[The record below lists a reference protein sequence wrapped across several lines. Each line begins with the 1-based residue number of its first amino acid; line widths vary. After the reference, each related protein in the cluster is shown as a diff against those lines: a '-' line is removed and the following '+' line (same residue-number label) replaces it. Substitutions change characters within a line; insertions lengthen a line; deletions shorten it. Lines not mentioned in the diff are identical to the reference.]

1 MRSIFHREMG
11 HIEGLE
17 LIERLANFCLEPAG
31 YLRTTET
38 HLDVEASLQLYLS
51 LLLAA
56 GLPA

>member
-17 LIERLANFCLEPAG
+17 LIERLADFCLEPSAW
-31 YLRTTET
+31 LRTMET
-38 HLDVEASLQLYLS
+38 HLDAEASLQLCLS

-56 GLPA
+56 V